1 MLVTFSLMTT
11 GNQPDMQPV
20 ASAQTDAWWR
30 ALTENLA
37 DSIVVLDQTGVITYD
52 HPTPHRFLGDDTGEL
67 LGQSAFA
74 LVHPD
79 DLPLAQSLF
88 AEIFQTPDAMRTAA
102 LRLRHRDGSWRDVVV
117 TGKNLLTN
125 PAVAGVVLTARDVT
139 ANKKAAR
146 ELQERLDE
154 LTRFNRAAIGRELRM
169 IELKQEVNTLC
180 VAAGQPPR
188 YPVDSRPHS
197 T

>member
-1 MLVTFSLMTT
+1 MTT
-11 GNQPDMQPV
+11 GNQPEVQPV
-20 ASAQTDAWWR
+20 TGTQPDAWWR
-30 ALTENLA
+30 ALTANLA
-37 DSIVVLDQTGVITYD
+37 DAIVVLDQTGVITYD
-52 HPTPHRFLGDDTGEL
+52 HPTPHRFLGDDADEL
-67 LGQSAFA
+67 LGRNAFD

-88 AEIFQTPDAMRTAA
+88 AELFQIPDLVRTAA
-102 LRLRHRDGSWRDVVV
+102 LRLRHRDGTWRDIVV
-117 TGKNLLTN
+117 TGQNLLTN

-139 ANKKAAR
+139 ASKHAAR

-169 IELKQEVNTLC
+169 IELKQEVNALC

-188 YPVDSRPHS
+188 YPVDSSPHS
-197 T
+197 P